1 MVRDSVDSRLAECF
15 SVGTERYAM
24 IAGRQ
29 SDAMDCFYMFCDSA
43 GLSPGP
49 QCWIPTPEQM
59 LQCPQAI
66 DEEMHM
72 SIAQLVHM
80 VHANEPTTVRMIT
93 ETDAEWVVAAVSGW
107 DDTADMSPFCLD
119 HAQCTEYLVKAVV
132 YHVHPLQG
140 PANLRCGHCI
150 AYFKHGHRWHLANDS
165 QVDLLL
171 MARVRGL
178 PYIAVMERIH
188 VLKEDV
194 VAMHDEGEPTEIPV
208 EIPAAPVSE
217 SATAHAS
224 VADSGTKSNAESQ
237 LQADRTP
244 IPSFISGV

>member
-1 MVRDSVDSRLAECF
+1 MVRDSADSRPAECF

-29 SDAMDCFYMFCDSA
+29 SDAMDCFYIFCDSV

-59 LQCPQAI
+59 LQYPQAI

-80 VHANEPTTVRMIT
+80 LHANEPITVPVPPKTFVLGLVPFRMIT

-107 DDTADMSPFCLD
+107 DDTVDMSPFCLD

-132 YHVHPLQG
+132 YHVHPLEG
-140 PANLRCGHCI
+140 PVNLRCGHYI
-150 AYFKHGHRWHLANDS
+150 TYFKHGQRWHLANDS
-165 QVDLLL
+165 HVDRVL
-171 MARVRGL
+171 MAGLRGL
-178 PYIAVMERIH
+178 PYIVVMERINA
-188 VLKEDV
+188 LEEDV
-194 VAMHDEGEPTEIPV
+194 VAIHDEGEPT
-208 EIPAAPVSE
+208 
-217 SATAHAS
+217 
-224 VADSGTKSNAESQ
+224 
-237 LQADRTP
+237 
-244 IPSFISGV
+244 